1 MGLLEKVK
9 NLFRKPALPEAPK
22 AAEEK
27 PAARPRKACKKC
39 GKMFSYDPSW
49 EFIPNYCKDCKKQF
63 TQEKEEKQRAGA
75 PRKIKR
81 KCRECGKFFTFPNTI
96 AHYPNYCPNC
106 RKAHQAAM
114 KAKYSRKPADKN
126 GNGKGSKTDGNR

>member
-1 MGLLEKVK
+1 MRLLEKVK

-63 TQEKEEKQRAGA
+63 TREKEEKQRAGA
-75 PRKIKR
+75 PRKVKR
-81 KCRECGKFFTFPNTI
+81 KCKE
-96 AHYPNYCPNC
+96 
-106 RKAHQAAM
+106 
-114 KAKYSRKPADKN
+114 
-126 GNGKGSKTDGNR
+126 

>member
-9 NLFRKPALPEAPK
+9 KLFRKPALPEATK
-22 AAEEK
+22 TAEEK

-63 TQEKEEKQRAGA
+63 TREKEEKQRAGA
-75 PRKIKR
+75 PRKVKR
-81 KCRECGKFFTFPNTI
+81 KCKECGKFFTFPNTI

>member
-9 NLFRKPALPEAPK
+9 KLFQKPSLPEAPK

>member
-1 MGLLEKVK
+1 MGFFEKLK
-9 NLFRKPALPEAPK
+9 QLFRKSAPQEAPK
-22 AAEEK
+22 PEETRS
-27 PAARPRKACKKC
+27 ASARPKKACKKC
-39 GKMFSYDPSW
+39 GKMFSYNPGWD
-49 EFIPNYCKDCKKQF
+49 FIPNYCKDCKKQF
-63 TQEKEEKQRAGA
+63 ALEKEEKQRAGE

-114 KAKYSRKPADKN
+114 KAKYSRKGEKN
-126 GNGKGSKTDGNR
+126 PS

>member
-1 MGLLEKVK
+1 MRLLEKVK
-9 NLFRKPALPEAPK
+9 NLFRKPALPETPK
-22 AAEEK
+22 TEEK

-81 KCRECGKFFTFPNTI
+81 KCRECGKFFTFQNTI

-106 RKAHQAAM
+106 RKTHQAAM